1 MFHRITIAFLF
12 IFYTYGVDAQTMD
25 VQRLQ
30 QNSFEDLI
38 DLFDETVADTLN
50 AKAIAKA
57 YILKA
62 KADNDSTKM
71 ARGYQRMAFVSE
83 IEEAVTYLDR
93 TIVLSQN
100 STHPNFPASGYLF
113 KSYYLYTLEKY
124 EESLQNAVTA
134 YQFAK
139 KKQNIDQQITAL
151 HQINGVNELW
161 GDYEKALETELVTK
175 ELLFQNKKSEVFAE
189 NYLASLEGIGNC
201 FVRLHK
207 PDSALAYYKK
217 GIIES
222 LKSQD
227 TITYHAFV
235 SKSGNALAVKGNYNA
250 ARDSLQKAHIYK
262 DYFINSY
269 ETQYNYYMGIIYM
282 AENNTALG
290 IDYFK
295 KVDSIYAAKKVLYP
309 ELPEVYDKLVGYY
322 KANGDQQTQLLYMQK
337 LVDVVKQIDAK
348 RVNVKSKIAEE
359 YEIPLLL
366 EEKNELITQLERTNA
381 ASRKTVWGIAVV
393 LVISLLV
400 LLYYIRRQRLFKK
413 RFQKLMEQQE
423 EAVMKLEA
431 PITNEVETTSQVLD
445 ISEEIV
451 ADIMKQLE
459 VFERENQFLSS
470 KVKLT
475 GLAKAC
481 NTNSTYLS
489 KVINLKKG
497 KNFSTYINELRVQYS
512 FNELKTNSVF
522 RKYTIKAIAAEC
534 GFKSAESF
542 SKAFYKK
549 NGIYPSYY
557 IKQLEQNKA

>member
-1 MFHRITIAFLF
+1 MFHKIIIAIPLLF
-12 IFYTYGVDAQTMD
+12 SIYGVGAQTME
-25 VQRLQ
+25 VVKLQ
-30 QNSFEDLI
+30 QNSYEDLI

-62 KADNDSTKM
+62 EAEQDSTKI

-83 IEEAVTYLDR
+83 IEEAVTYLDT
-93 TIVLSQN
+93 TIALSKN
-100 STHPNFPASGYLF
+100 SLHPNFPASGYLF
-113 KSYYLYTLEKY
+113 KSYYLYNLEKY

-134 YQFAK
+134 YQYAK

-175 ELLFQNKKSEVFAE
+175 ELLFQNKTSEIFAE

-207 PDSALAYYKK
+207 PDSALVYYKK
-217 GIIES
+217 GMEEA

-227 TITYHAFV
+227 TVTYQAFV
-235 SKSGNALAVKGNYNA
+235 SKSGNALAIKGNFSA
-250 ARDSLQKAHIYK
+250 ARDSLQKAHAYK
-262 DYFINSY
+262 AYFINSY
-269 ETQYNYYMGIIYM
+269 ETQYNYYMGTTYM
-282 AENNTALG
+282 AENNTVMG
-290 IDYFK
+290 INHFK
-295 KVDSIYAAKKVLYP
+295 KVDSIYAAKQVLYP

-322 KANGDQQTQLLYMQK
+322 KAKGDQQTQLIYMQK

-348 RVNVKSKIAEE
+348 RVNVKSKIAKE

-366 EEKNELITQLERTNA
+366 EEKNELINELEKTNA
-381 ASRKTVWGIAVV
+381 TSRKTVWGIAGV
-393 LVISLLV
+393 LVVSLLV
-400 LLYYIRRQRLFKK
+400 LLYYIRRQRLFKL
-413 RFQKLMEQQE
+413 RFLKLMEQQE
-423 EAVMKLEA
+423 EAEIKVE
-431 PITNEVETTSQVLD
+431 THVTSEVETTSGGLD

-451 ADIMKQLE
+451 ANIMNKLE
-459 VFERENQFLSS
+459 IFEREKHFLSS
-470 KVKLT
+470 KIKLT

>member
-1 MFHRITIAFLF
+1 MFYRIIFVFVF
-12 IFYTYGVDAQTMD
+12 IFSTYGVGAQTMD
-25 VQRLQ
+25 VQKLRK
-30 QNSFEDLI
+30 NSYEDLI
-38 DLFDETVADTLN
+38 ALFDETVKDTLN

-57 YILKA
+57 YILNA
-62 KADNDSTKM
+62 TAANDSTKM

-83 IEEAVTYLDR
+83 IEEAVTYLDT
-93 TIVLSQN
+93 TIVLSKN
-100 STHPNFPASGYLF
+100 STHPNFPAIGYLF

-175 ELLFQNKKSEVFAE
+175 ELLFQNKNSELFAE

-207 PDSALAYYKK
+207 PDSALVYYKK
-217 GIIES
+217 GIVEA
-222 LKSQD
+222 LKNKDS
-227 TITYHAFV
+227 ITYYAFV
-235 SKSGNALAVKGNYNA
+235 SKSGNALAVKGNYSA
-250 ARDSLQKAHIYK
+250 AKDSLQKAHTYK

-269 ETQYNYYMGIIYM
+269 ETQYNYYMGMSFM
-282 AENNTALG
+282 AENNVSLG
-290 IDYFK
+290 VDYFK
-295 KVDSIYAAKKVLYP
+295 KVDSIYTAKNVLYP
-309 ELPEVYDKLVGYY
+309 ELPEVYDRLVGFY
-322 KANGDQQTQLLYMQK
+322 KENGDQKTQLLYMQK

-348 RVNVKSKIAEE
+348 RVEVKSKIAEE

-366 EEKNELITQLERTNA
+366 EEKNELINQLEETNA
-381 ASRKTVWGIAVV
+381 ASRKTVWGIAGV
-393 LVISLLV
+393 LVLSLLV
-400 LLYYIRRQRLFKK
+400 LLYYVRRQRVFKK
-413 RFQKLMEQQE
+413 RFQSLMEQQE
-423 EAVMKLEA
+423 AENKTTETIA
-431 PITNEVETTSQVLD
+431 PRSSEEDATAQVLD
-445 ISEEIV
+445 ISEDIVTDILKELEI
-451 ADIMKQLE
+451 
-459 VFERENQFLSS
+459 FEREKQFLSS
-470 KVKLT
+470 KIKLT

-489 KVINLKKG
+489 KVINFRKD

-522 RKYTIKAIAAEC
+522 RKYTIKAIAGEC

-549 NGIYPSYY
+549 YGIYPSYY
-557 IKQLEQNKA
+557 IKQLEE

>member
-1 MFHRITIAFLF
+1 MFYRIPITFLF
-12 IFYTYGVDAQTMD
+12 FFSTYIAGAQTMD
-25 VQRLQ
+25 VMRLQ
-30 QNSFEDLI
+30 QNSYEDLI
-38 DLFDETVADTLN
+38 DLFDENVADTLN
-50 AKAIAKA
+50 AKAIARA
-57 YILKA
+57 YIQKA
-62 KADNDSTKM
+62 TAVNDRTKM

-83 IEEAVTYLDR
+83 IEEAVVYLDT
-93 TIVLSQN
+93 TIALSKN
-100 STHPNFPASGYLF
+100 STHPNFPAIGYLF
-113 KSYYLYTLEKY
+113 KSYYLYILEKY

-134 YQFAK
+134 YQYAK
-139 KKQNIDQQITAL
+139 KKDNVDQQITAL

-175 ELLFQNKKSEVFAE
+175 DLLFQHKKSELFAE

-201 FVRLHK
+201 FVRLRK

-217 GIIES
+217 GIVEA
-222 LKSQD
+222 LKSND

-235 SKSGNALAVKGNYNA
+235 SKSGNALAVKGNYSA
-250 ARDSLQKAHIYK
+250 AKDSLQKAHAYK
-262 DYFINSY
+262 AYFINSY
-269 ETQYNYYMGIIYM
+269 ETQYNYYMGTICL
-282 AENNTALG
+282 AESNSDLG
-290 IDYFK
+290 IDHFK
-295 KVDSIYAAKKVLYP
+295 KVDSIYMAKNILYP

-322 KANGDQQTQLLYMQK
+322 KAKGDQKTQLLYMQK

-348 RVNVKSKIAEE
+348 RVNVKNKIAEE

-366 EEKNELITQLERTNA
+366 EEKNELITQLEKTNA
-381 ASRKTVWGIAVV
+381 TSRKTVWSIAGV
-393 LVISLLV
+393 LVVSLLA
-400 LLYYIRRQRLFKK
+400 LLYYVRRQRVFKR

-423 EAVMKLEA
+423 EAETKVQAPTANEA
-431 PITNEVETTSQVLD
+431 ETSSQGLD

-451 ADIMKQLE
+451 VDIMKELDC
-459 VFERENQFLSS
+459 FEQEKQFLSS
-470 KVKLT
+470 KIKLT

-512 FNELKTNSVF
+512 FNELKTNPVF
-522 RKYTIKAIAAEC
+522 RKYTIKAIAGEC

-557 IKQLEQNKA
+557 IKQLEQKED

>member
-1 MFHRITIAFLF
+1 MFHRVTIVL
-12 IFYTYGVDAQTMD
+12 IFVFSIYYVGAQTMD
-25 VQRLQ
+25 VQKLQ
-30 QNSFEDLI
+30 QNSYEDLI
-38 DLFDETVADTLN
+38 DLFDETVKDTLN

-62 KADNDSTKM
+62 KADTDSTKM
-71 ARGYQRMAFVSE
+71 ARGYQRMAFVSD
-83 IEEAVTYLDR
+83 IEEAVIYLDT
-93 TIVLSQN
+93 TIVLSKN
-100 STHPNFPASGYLF
+100 STHPNFPAIGYLF

-139 KKQNIDQQITAL
+139 QKQNIDQQITAL

-175 ELLFQNKKSEVFAE
+175 ELLFQNKKSELFAE

-201 FVRLHK
+201 FVRLK
-207 PDSALAYYKK
+207 LPDSALVYYKK
-217 GIIES
+217 GILEA
-222 LKSQD
+222 LKSED
-227 TITYHAFV
+227 TITYNAFV
-235 SKSGNALAVKGNYNA
+235 SKSGHALVVKGNYSA
-250 ARDSLQKAHIYK
+250 ARDSLQKAHTYK

-269 ETQYNYYMGIIYM
+269 QTQYNYYMGIISM
-282 AENNTALG
+282 AENNTVLG
-290 IDYFK
+290 IDHFK
-295 KVDSIYAAKKVLYP
+295 KVDSIYTAKKILYP
-309 ELPEVYDKLVGYY
+309 ELPEVYDKLVEYY
-322 KANGDQQTQLLYMQK
+322 KANGDQKTQLLYMQK
-337 LVDVVKQIDAK
+337 LLEVVKQIDAK
-348 RVNVKSKIAEE
+348 RINVKNKIAEE

-366 EEKNELITQLERTNA
+366 EEKNKLINQLEKTNA
-381 ASRKTVWGIAVV
+381 ASRKTVWSIAGV
-393 LVISLLV
+393 LGLSLL
-400 LLYYIRRQRLFKK
+400 LLFYYIRRQRVFKK
-413 RFQKLMEQQE
+413 RFKRLMEQQE
-423 EAVMKLEA
+423 KVETKLKP
-431 PITNEVETTSQVLD
+431 PIANEVETTSQVLD

-451 ADIMKQLE
+451 ADIMIALE
-459 VFERENQFLSS
+459 IFERENQFLST

-475 GLAKAC
+475 GLAKVC

-497 KNFSTYINELRVQYS
+497 KNFSTYINELRIQYS
-512 FNELKTNSVF
+512 FNELQTNSVF
-522 RKYTIKAIAAEC
+522 RKYTIKAIAGEC

>member
-1 MFHRITIAFLF
+1 MFYRIPITFLF
-12 IFYTYGVDAQTMD
+12 FFSTYIAGAQTMD
-25 VQRLQ
+25 VMRLQ
-30 QNSFEDLI
+30 QNSYEDLI
-38 DLFDETVADTLN
+38 DLFDENVADTLN
-50 AKAIAKA
+50 AKAIARA
-57 YILKA
+57 YIQKA
-62 KADNDSTKM
+62 TAVNDKTKM

-83 IEEAVTYLDR
+83 IEEAVVYLDT
-93 TIVLSQN
+93 TISLSKN
-100 STHPNFPASGYLF
+100 STHPNFPAIGYLF
-113 KSYYLYTLEKY
+113 KSYYLYILEKY

-134 YQFAK
+134 YQYAK
-139 KKQNIDQQITAL
+139 KKDNVDQQITAL

-175 ELLFQNKKSEVFAE
+175 DLLFQHKKSELFAE

-201 FVRLHK
+201 FVRLRK

-217 GIIES
+217 GIVEA
-222 LKSQD
+222 LKSND

-235 SKSGNALAVKGNYNA
+235 SKSGNALAVKGNYSA
-250 ARDSLQKAHIYK
+250 AKDSLQKAHAYK
-262 DYFINSY
+262 AYFINSY
-269 ETQYNYYMGIIYM
+269 ETQYNYYMGTICL
-282 AENNTALG
+282 AESNSDLG
-290 IDYFK
+290 IDHFK
-295 KVDSIYAAKKVLYP
+295 KVDSIYMAKNILYP

-322 KANGDQQTQLLYMQK
+322 KAKGDQKTQLLYMQK

-348 RVNVKSKIAEE
+348 RVNVKNKIAEE

-366 EEKNELITQLERTNA
+366 EEKNELIIQLEKTNA
-381 ASRKTVWGIAVV
+381 TSRKTVWSIAGV
-393 LVISLLV
+393 LVVSLLA
-400 LLYYIRRQRLFKK
+400 LLYYVRRQRVFKR

-423 EAVMKLEA
+423 EAETKVQAPTANEA
-431 PITNEVETTSQVLD
+431 EASSQGLD

-451 ADIMKQLE
+451 VDIMKELDS
-459 VFERENQFLSS
+459 FEQEKQFLSS
-470 KVKLT
+470 KIKLT

-512 FNELKTNSVF
+512 FNELKTNPVF
-522 RKYTIKAIAAEC
+522 RKYTIKAIAGEC

-557 IKQLEQNKA
+557 IKQLEQKED

>member
-1 MFHRITIAFLF
+1 MVHRIIVTLLF
-12 IFYTYGVDAQTMD
+12 SISTYGVAAQAMD
-25 VQRLQ
+25 VTRLQ
-30 QNSFEDLI
+30 QNTYEDLI
-38 DLFDETVADTLN
+38 ALFDETVKDTIN

-62 KADNDSTKM
+62 KAVNDSTKM

-83 IEEAVTYLDR
+83 IREAVTYLDT
-93 TIVLSQN
+93 TIVLSKN
-100 STHPNFPASGYLF
+100 STHPNFPAVGYLF

-175 ELLFQNKKSEVFAE
+175 ELLFQNKDSEIFAE

-201 FVRLHK
+201 YVRLHK
-207 PDSALAYYKK
+207 PDSALVYYNK
-217 GIIES
+217 GIEEA
-222 LKSQD
+222 LKGKD

-235 SKSGNALAVKGNYNA
+235 SKSGNALAVKGNYGA
-250 ARDSLQKAHIYK
+250 ARDSLQKAHAYK
-262 DYFINSY
+262 GYFINSY
-269 ETQYNYYMGIIYM
+269 ETQYNYYMGAIAM
-282 AENNTALG
+282 AEKNTELG
-290 IDYFK
+290 ISFFK
-295 KVDSIYAAKKVLYP
+295 RVDSIYTAKNILYP
-309 ELPEVYDKLVGYY
+309 ELPEVYDRLVGFY
-322 KANGDQQTQLLYMQK
+322 KANGDQKAQLLYMQK
-337 LVDVVKQIDAK
+337 LVDVVKKIDAK

-366 EEKNELITQLERTNA
+366 EEKNVLITQLEETNA
-381 ASRKTVWGIAVV
+381 TSRKTVWGIAGV
-393 LVISLLV
+393 LVLSLLV
-400 LLYYIRRQRLFKK
+400 LLYYVRRQQVFKK
-413 RFQKLMEQQE
+413 RFQSLMKQQE
-423 EAVMKLEA
+423 EAETKLEA
-431 PITNEVETTSQVLD
+431 PNVTQVESTSHVLD
-445 ISEEIV
+445 ISEDIV
-451 ADIMKQLE
+451 IAILKQLE
-459 VFERENQFLSS
+459 IFELEKQFLSS
-470 KVKLT
+470 KIKLT
-475 GLAKAC
+475 GLAKSC

-489 KVINLKKG
+489 KVINFKKG

-522 RKYTIKAIAAEC
+522 RKYTIKAIAGEC

>member
-1 MFHRITIAFLF
+1 MFHRISFVFLF
-12 IFYTYGVDAQTMD
+12 IFSTYSAGAQTMD

-30 QNSFEDLI
+30 QNSYEDLI
-38 DLFDETVADTLN
+38 DLFDETVRDTLN

-62 KADNDSTKM
+62 KADIDSTKM

-83 IEEAVTYLDR
+83 IKEAVAYLDT
-93 TIVLSQN
+93 TIALSKN
-100 STHPNFPASGYLF
+100 STHANFPATGYLF
-113 KSYYLYTLEKY
+113 KSYYLYISEKY

-134 YQFAK
+134 YQYAK
-139 KKQNIDQQITAL
+139 KKKNVDQQITAL

-161 GDYEKALETELVTK
+161 GDYEKALETELVTR
-175 ELLFQNKKSEVFAE
+175 ELLFQNKKSELFAE

-201 FVRLHK
+201 FVRLRK
-207 PDSALAYYKK
+207 PDSALVYYQK
-217 GIIES
+217 GIVEA
-222 LKSQD
+222 LKNKD

-235 SKSGNALAVKGNYNA
+235 SKSGNALAVKGKYRA

-262 DYFINSY
+262 EYFINSY
-269 ETQYNYYMGIIYM
+269 ETQYNYYMGTVYM

-290 IDYFK
+290 IHYFK

-337 LVDVVKQIDAK
+337 LVDVVKKIDAK

-366 EEKNELITQLERTNA
+366 EEKNELIIQLEKTNA
-381 ASRKTVWGIAVV
+381 ASRKTVWGIGGV
-393 LVISLLV
+393 LIISLLV

-423 EAVMKLEA
+423 EAEMKLEVPNTSEA
-431 PITNEVETTSQVLD
+431 ETTSQVLD

-459 VFERENQFLSS
+459 VFEREKQFLSS

-475 GLAKAC
+475 ALAKAC

-497 KNFSTYINELRVQYS
+497 KNFSTYINELRVHYS

-557 IKQLEQNKA
+557 IKQLEQNKT